1 MLKELADKQKS
12 GLPAVFKGGTAL
24 YKALKTTNRFSEDID
39 LTVDTRGCSRSQND
53 KRLKQ
58 AAKEYSSLIRDPAA
72 GSTNRSEVVSIFRYS
87 PVSEY
92 DENDAL
98 QRFGVLKIEATSFTI
113 SEPTTDLEIVPLLY
127 ELATDEEKRALED
140 RFKVSPFFVR
150 TSTIERIFI
159 DKIFAAESYIRR
171 SHEPHRAFEAAKHIY
186 DLAIMREQSS
196 IQNLL
201 KDEQLLKMLLDIRI
215 KEEINRLDG
224 VAGVMPK
231 NFLLANNLSENKLL
245 REAYGVMQSQ
255 YVLKHEDLIDF
266 DIAVLV
272 VKDIMSQLMKAK
284 AWIMYEPNEELKLL
298 IHKARNKQ
306 SSIESKKQERGKH
319 F

>member
-1 MLKELADKQKS
+1 
-12 GLPAVFKGGTAL
+12 
-24 YKALKTTNRFSEDID
+24 
-39 LTVDTRGCSRSQND
+39 
-53 KRLKQ
+53 
-58 AAKEYSSLIRDPAA
+58 
-72 GSTNRSEVVSIFRYS
+72 
-87 PVSEY
+87 
-92 DENDAL
+92 
-98 QRFGVLKIEATSFTI
+98 
-113 SEPTTDLEIVPLLY
+113 
-127 ELATDEEKRALED
+127 
-140 RFKVSPFFVR
+140 
-150 TSTIERIFI
+150 
-159 DKIFAAESYIRR
+159 
-171 SHEPHRAFEAAKHIY
+171 
-186 DLAIMREQSS
+186 MREQSS

-224 VAGVMPK
+224 VAGVMPT

-266 DIAVLV
+266 DIEVLV

-298 IHKARNKQ
+298 IHKACNKQ